1 MSHIISSRNLFI
13 DSINEPTP
21 DNFTLNL
28 GQDTIRAGDGQALKL
43 TLLQFN
49 AYNNIL
55 SVNSRNNLV
64 KIYMEAGP
72 GGTSTSSDL
81 YIPPNNYATLGEI
94 AQEFATLVKNEALSY
109 AQTQTNN
116 SGLNVNIVD
125 LEPVSGTTM
134 FDTSDRVLSFQ
145 LNFSGSHGITHLD
158 LRCEDVN
165 GDSWMLLGGTKIEVS
180 SIQVANRNSFDVTIT
195 NNTIKI
201 DGRYRM
207 QRSTDAQVYLR
218 SSIPNSNIEMASLSS
233 PAHAQSSTVNS
244 NILGVFQL
252 SHEFIHFDSLGS
264 EEFTETLRS
273 KELNSI
279 KFFLTDRRN
288 RSLGERISFSAVIR
302 IEVVQLTIPRQLK
315 VAPDPLPNLK
325 LEGVMT
331 HLKT

>member
-55 SVNSRNNLV
+55 SVNSRNNHIKLQAF
-64 KIYMEAGP
+64 IAPGQYGP
-72 GGTSTSSDL
+72 DVDL
-81 YIPPNNYATLGEI
+81 YIPPNNYATIGEI
-94 AQEFATLVKNEALSY
+94 ASEFATLVRDQVLSI
-109 AQTQTNN
+109 AQSITGN
-116 SGLNVNIVD
+116 SGLTVTLAD
-125 LEPVSGTTM
+125 LTPVSGVTM
-134 FDTSDRVLSFQ
+134 SETSDRVLSFQ
-145 LNFSGSHGITHLD
+145 LNFSGNHGITNLHLQCND
-158 LRCEDVN
+158 GN
-165 GDSWMLLGGTKIEVS
+165 GESWMLLGGDRLLPGNMFS
-180 SIQVANRNSFDVTIT
+180 SFDITVTNT
-195 NNTIKI
+195 TIKI

-207 QRSTDAQVYLR
+207 QRSTDPQVYLR

-233 PAHAQSSTVNS
+233 PSTNNLSTVNS

-302 IEVVQLTIPRQLK
+302 IDIVQLTIPRMLK